1 MLMFS
6 RFFASLC
13 FALNDMVFRQLLKK
27 NEFCLSVQRKA
38 VPLQADYYQK
48 VYKGLILSNLLI
60 LCPGIDGGEE

>member
-1 MLMFS
+1 MAWKEAERNTVSFLLS
-6 RFFASLC
+6 
-13 FALNDMVFRQLLKK
+13 LKK
-27 NEFCLSVQRKA
+27 DEKCLSVQRKA